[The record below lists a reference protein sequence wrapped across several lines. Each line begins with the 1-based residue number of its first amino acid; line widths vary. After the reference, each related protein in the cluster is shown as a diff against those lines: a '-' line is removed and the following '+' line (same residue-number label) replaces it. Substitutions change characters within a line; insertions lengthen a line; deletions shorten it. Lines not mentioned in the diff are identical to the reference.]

1 LAQKVHHSAPQADAA
16 RNSVCDKRERRLRDT
31 IGQLAFQRR
40 DIGLERLSFPAKV
53 GADNTFRFVIFL

>member
-1 LAQKVHHSAPQADAA
+1 M
-16 RNSVCDKRERRLRDT
+16 RERRLRDT